1 MKVWGIW
8 SFNGNCSCTGI
19 GAFKDS
25 FLEIKIS
32 WWGCGVHKH
41 GNFFY
46 IETNL
51 LELLILELLLF
62 DYRRMGLKIF
72 CTEILMLNDV
82 EEFFD
87 GYELFLVLDILYKDQ
102 SPLKLLGSF

>member
-41 GNFFY
+41 GNFFNRNQFVGTVNFE
-46 IETNL
+46 I
-51 LELLILELLLF
+51 IID